1 MRLPK
6 EMPTDKKSSAPD
18 FPTFQRLGKK
28 KAGLCACIFEVSES
42 LFPQVGEEYHPV
54 LTEETIKAYYHPHVF
69 GERFREFHDN
79 LSDMLGIPKGD
90 VSRKRAGE
98 ETSSG
103 PAAKKLRVG
112 KPVSELPDEAVIA
125 CAHVVSVKVE
135 EGSTEPPM
143 LLVMPSGVY
152 LKNGSKGEALCG
164 WSLQVQVL
172 GL

>member
-1 MRLPK
+1 M
-6 EMPTDKKSSAPD
+6 
-18 FPTFQRLGKK
+18 
-28 KAGLCACIFEVSES
+28 
-42 LFPQVGEEYHPV
+42 
-54 LTEETIKAYYHPHVF
+54 
-69 GERFREFHDN
+69 
-79 LSDMLGIPKGD
+79 
-90 VSRKRAGE
+90 
-98 ETSSG
+98 
-103 PAAKKLRVG
+103 
-112 KPVSELPDEAVIA
+112 SELPDEAVIA